1 MEGVVSA
8 LERLGQCCSRR
19 AVTKGEPC
27 VRWEVRGAANE
38 AGGGLDR
45 AVDVKVKDAE
55 DLFEPA
61 CGGAGGVAWCLRG
74 RCGSQVGGAEDVE
87 IVKSDFVWVDGGV
100 GWWGGHED
108 HYGGAIQ
115 RERSRG
121 DVQGGLL
128 AVVVCVGER
137 TVGGGCGEGGSMQA
151 VSCVIVG

>member
-1 MEGVVSA
+1 MRGGDYLHGDVAAFCWQSCGKSASVTLQINVEGVVSV

-87 IVKSDFVWVDGGV
+87 IVKSDFV
-100 GWWGGHED
+100 
-108 HYGGAIQ
+108 
-115 RERSRG
+115 
-121 DVQGGLL
+121 
-128 AVVVCVGER
+128 
-137 TVGGGCGEGGSMQA
+137 
-151 VSCVIVG
+151 